1 MIDSIAKAMRKKGK
15 HKKKKSLKRELAE
28 WAVFLGVVGIL
39 FVTGWYKD
47 LAAGLQRVVLSTG
60 FVQASAHQK
69 EDQANAAYNFK
80 LRSLDGR
87 VLDFAELKGKT
98 VFLNIWATWCP
109 PCIAEMPD
117 IQALYQEVHSDN
129 IRFVMLSLDDDP
141 QKAVK
146 FIERKGYDFPVYTQL
161 NSLPQ
166 VYSSRS
172 IPTTFV
178 ISPKGKIV
186 VKHKGMAAYNT
197 QKFKKLLANIT
208 QGKE

>member
-1 MIDSIAKAMRKKGK
+1 MSSFAKLFRKKGK
-15 HKKKKSLKRELAE
+15 HRKKKSLKRELAE
-28 WAVFLGVVGIL
+28 WAMFLGVMGIL

-60 FVQASAHQK
+60 FVQASAHKK
-69 EDQANAAYNFK
+69 ETQVSAAYNFK
-80 LRSLDGR
+80 LRSLDGK

-117 IQALYQEVHSDN
+117 IQALYKEVHSDN
-129 IRFVMLSLDDDP
+129 IQFVMLSVDDDA
-141 QKAVK
+141 QKAAK

-186 VKHKGMAAYNT
+186 VTHRGMAAYNT

>member
-1 MIDSIAKAMRKKGK
+1 MKKK
-15 HKKKKSLKRELAE
+15 EKQKKKKSLKRELTE
-28 WAVFLGVVGIL
+28 WAVFLGFIGIL

-47 LAAGLQRVVLSTG
+47 LAAGMQRLVLSTG
-60 FVQASAHQK
+60 FVQASAQ
-69 EDQANAAYNFK
+69 DQGTPAAYNFR
-80 LRSLDGR
+80 LQSLDGEI
-87 VLDFAELKGKT
+87 LNFADLKGKT

-117 IQALYQEVHSDN
+117 IHELYKNVHSDK
-129 IRFVMLSLDDDP
+129 IKFVMLSIDDDP
-141 QKAVK
+141 QRTAK
-146 FIERKGYDFPVYTQL
+146 FIERKGYDFPVYIQTGA
-161 NSLPQ
+161 LPQ

-197 QKFKKLLANIT
+197 EKFKKLLTDIS